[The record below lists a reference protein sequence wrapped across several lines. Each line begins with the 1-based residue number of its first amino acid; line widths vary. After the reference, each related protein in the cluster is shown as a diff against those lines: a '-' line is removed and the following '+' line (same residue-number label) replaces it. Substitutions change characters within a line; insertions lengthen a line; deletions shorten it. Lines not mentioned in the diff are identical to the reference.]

1 MAHNAAQKRN
11 NPFART
17 NSPSP
22 SPSNGGGRPKSAVFT
37 APLSV
42 PQNPTH
48 SRHQS
53 YSSVTTTLAPA
64 VDTTPRH
71 QSGSKMGTPTS
82 NTFAPSF
89 IGTEEMKRSSAQ
101 LNGIEGENDFSG
113 KRYVWL
119 KDPATAFVKGWIV
132 EELGGNHILA
142 QCEDGS
148 VGHQELH
155 YQVCADMA
163 FNSNGKSTGIVSI
176 KSIPQSSTKQMIWLS
191 SHI

>member
-1 MAHNAAQKRN
+1 MALNAAQKRN

-17 NSPSP
+17 TSPSS

-37 APLSV
+37 SPLSV

-48 SRHQS
+48 NRHQS
-53 YSSVTTTLAPA
+53 YSSVTNTLPPTADATTRYQL
-64 VDTTPRH
+64 
-71 QSGSKMGTPTS
+71 SSKMGTPTS

-89 IGTEEMKRSSAQ
+89 INTEEMKHSAER

-132 EELGGNHILA
+132 EELGGNRILV

-148 VGHQELH
+148 VGHHHPFLR
-155 YQVCADMA
+155 
-163 FNSNGKSTGIVSI
+163 
-176 KSIPQSSTKQMIWLS
+176 LR
-191 SHI
+191 